1 MQKKQLIF
9 PFRFLLAGAMLFVVF
24 SFQRDEV
31 ISGDLA
37 FLIGEYEYICSYDNG
52 VKKEAAETPDK
63 YSLRITSKSELFVYK
78 NGKKIDKFEFTGEQ
92 LPVLDE
98 YEYVMFNKK
107 VKGTFQNYPL
117 FYKGD
122 TVVMHVLPFE
132 FNDNYFRKR

>member
-1 MQKKQLIF
+1 MQKKQLF
-9 PFRFLLAGAMLFVVF
+9 APLRLLIAGAFLFMAF
-24 SFQRDEV
+24 SFQQDEV

-52 VKKEAAETPDK
+52 VKKEASETADK
-63 YSLRITSKSELFVYK
+63 YTLRITSKSELFVYR
-78 NGKKIDKFEFTGEQ
+78 NGKKINKFEFTDVQ

-98 YEYVMFNKK
+98 FEYVMFNHK
-107 VKGTFQNYPL
+107 VKGTYQNYPL